1 MKQSMIN
8 CLRQAR
14 VRLLLAEIHR
24 VCEAAGSHILSMRRV
39 SLNTPTSKMATADTY
54 TSLDR
59 LEQNTINTLIWIQK
73 PTQGKL

>member
-8 CLRQAR
+8 CLRQAC
-14 VRLLLAEIHR
+14 VRLLLVEFHR

-39 SLNTPTSKMATADTY
+39 SLNTPASKMPTANTY
-54 TSLDR
+54 ISPETMER
-59 LEQNTINTLIWIQK
+59 NTINTVIWLQK

>member
-1 MKQSMIN
+1 MIN

-24 VCEAAGSHILSMRRV
+24 VCETAGSPILSMRLV
-39 SLNTPTSKMATADTY
+39 PLNTPASKIATADTY

-59 LEQNTINTLIWIQK
+59 LEQNTINTVIWIQK
-73 PTQGKL
+73 PTEGKL